1 MREVTAT
8 GGSQIEWG
16 QELFDPT
23 LLEHACRASPFLA
36 VQHVSSSGFDSH
48 LLGQNEIKDTWK
60 KLQLPETEARGAT
73 GSGSGKRLRRVAV
86 GRRVEVTE
94 KVLVMFNQI

>member
-1 MREVTAT
+1 M
-8 GGSQIEWG
+8 
-16 QELFDPT
+16 
-23 LLEHACRASPFLA
+23 
-36 VQHVSSSGFDSH
+36 HVNMPLVAPKGPA
-48 LLGQNEIKDTWK
+48 GCAYNTWK